1 MNNNF
6 FFHEVLQ
13 KEKFEQ
19 MQKESEKARILRQ
32 LSKKKEANRK
42 IRFNF
47 REKIDQIKTRLAT
60 EVKSLSWSLR

>member
-6 FFHEVLQ
+6 FFHEVLR

-19 MQKESEKARILRQ
+19 MQKESEKARIVRQ
-32 LSKKKEANRK
+32 LSKKREANRK
-42 IRFNF
+42 IGINF
-47 REKIDQIKTRLAT
+47 RGRLEQFKTRLAT